1 MFRTVA
7 LALTL
12 VLTGATTTSTT
23 TNSVDRRQPRYRP
36 PVVAR
41 VVAGFRAPPSPFG
54 PGHRGIDY
62 DTSPRQAV
70 VAIGNGVV
78 TFAGVVAHQA
88 YVTVSHPDGLR
99 STTSVSSIEVV
110 LGQAVRSGQRVGS
123 ADEICHLGVRRG
135 KAYIDP
141 ALLFAHGHAVLVPT
155 RATSLSS
162 SSPR

>member
-12 VLTGATTTSTT
+12 AVSGATTN
-23 TNSVDRRQPRYRP
+23 NSVGIRRPPYRP

-41 VVAGFRAPPSPFG
+41 VVAEFRAPTGPYG

-62 DTSPRQAV
+62 DTSPGQQV
-70 VAIGNGVV
+70 VAIGAGVV
-78 TFAGVVAHQA
+78 TFAGMVAHQA

-99 STTSVSSIEVV
+99 STTSVSSIDVGF
-110 LGQAVRSGQRVGS
+110 GQAVRSGQRIGT
-123 ADEICHLGVRRG
+123 AGEICHLGVRRG
-135 KAYIDP
+135 QVYIDP
-141 ALLFAHGHAVLVPT
+141 ALLFAHRHAVLVPT
-155 RATSLSS
+155 RATSLSA

>member
-12 VLTGATTTSTT
+12 VLTGATT

-41 VVAGFRAPPSPFG
+41 VVAGFRAPTSPFG

-62 DTSPRQAV
+62 DTSPSQAV
-70 VAIGNGVV
+70 VAIGDGVV
-78 TFAGVVAHQA
+78 TFAGVVAHHA

-135 KAYIDP
+135 QAYIDP
-141 ALLFAHGHAVLVPT
+141 ALLFAPRHAVLVPT
-155 RATSLSS
+155 RATSLSP